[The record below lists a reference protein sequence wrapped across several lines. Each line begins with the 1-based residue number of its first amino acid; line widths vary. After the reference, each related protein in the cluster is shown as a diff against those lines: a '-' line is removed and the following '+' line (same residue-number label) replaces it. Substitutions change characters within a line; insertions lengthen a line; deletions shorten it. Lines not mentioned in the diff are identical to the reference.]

1 MEREEIISDTLNN
14 AHLSIK
20 DTFNPVLI
28 HTLYSTGLYSETSEK
43 DPRNKGHLSKR
54 DTWFCPILYTSVYFR
69 TE

>member
-1 MEREEIISDTLNN
+1 MKDTLYN

-20 DTFNPVLI
+20 DTSVNTCTIIIALDYIVK
-28 HTLYSTGLYSETSEK
+28 K
-43 DPRNKGHLSKR
+43 DPPNKGHLSKR